1 MLRSPRASSDTQLL
15 AAYIVD
21 KVSSNVTVAHSAAQ
35 PAPRTGATRHWLA
48 VAVATFAIAW
58 GGNEFTPLLV
68 MYRAGDTFSAL
79 TVDLLLFAY
88 VLGIVPALLIG
99 GPLSDRFG
107 RRPLMLPAPVLA
119 AVGSSILACGAESAL
134 LLGLGRVFS
143 GLALGLAMAVGGSWL
158 KELSSPPWDVGDAGA
173 RRAAMSLTSGFG
185 LGAGVAG
192 ALAQWGPAPT
202 VLPYAVNVVLAL
214 CAAVLLRAAPETR
227 ARHDTG
233 RPWWTDLAVPGAA
246 HRRFLFVIVPLAP
259 WVFGAGASAYAVLP
273 GLMADS
279 VAAAPIAFSALMGL
293 VALGV
298 AFMVQNLARN
308 LDAGGRVGV
317 VIALG
322 LIAAGMA
329 MAAWAAAVL
338 TIWVALLAAAVLG
351 AGYGMGLLAGLQQ
364 IQRIAGPDDLAG
376 MTAVFYSLTYLGFA
390 VPAVLAVAGRSFSY
404 PMMFGFGALAAVLT
418 LAVAMAGSR
427 LRTQ

>member
-1 MLRSPRASSDTQLL
+1 M
-15 AAYIVD
+15 
-21 KVSSNVTVAHSAAQ
+21 SSNVTVASTTAE
-35 PAPRTGATRHWLA
+35 RTGPKRRWLA

-68 MYRAGDTFSAL
+68 MYRAGDTFSAV

-88 VLGIVPALLIG
+88 VLGIVPALLVG

-119 AVGSSILACGAESAL
+119 AVGSAILALGAESAL
-134 LLGLGRVFS
+134 MLAVGRVFS

-158 KELSSPPWDVGDAGA
+158 KELSSPPWDDGDAGA

-202 VLPYAVNVVLAL
+202 VLPYVVNIVLAL
-214 CAAVLLRAAPETR
+214 GAAVLLRTAPETR
-227 ARHDTG
+227 ARHESG

-273 GLMADS
+273 ALMAERA
-279 VAAAPIAFSALMGL
+279 AAAPIAFSALMCL

-298 AFMVQNLARN
+298 AFAVQNLARH
-308 LDAGGRVGV
+308 LDAGGGVGV
-317 VIALG
+317 VIALSLIASG
-322 LIAAGMA
+322 MVLAAWAASVLTIWAALIAAG
-329 MAAWAAAVL
+329 
-338 TIWVALLAAAVLG
+338 VLG

-390 VPAVLAVAGRSFSY
+390 VPAVLAVVGRSFSY
-404 PMMFGFGALAAVLT
+404 PVMFGFGALAAVLT
-418 LAVAMAGSR
+418 MAVAMAGSR
-427 LRTQ
+427 RRAQ